1 MPNEQPD
8 NPLGNGATLDQVRRL
23 LKHHLHTLWSRPDM
37 ADQLPPLMLWGP
49 PGVGKSTLIRELC
62 AEEGVGFID
71 VRLAQREPV
80 DLRGLPV
87 PKDDAVH
94 WLPAAE
100 WPRDP
105 DSRGIIL
112 FDELT
117 AADRALQVAAYEF
130 ILDRRLGDLY
140 RVPEGWYICAAGNRT
155 TDRAVAVSMSSA
167 LANRFCHI
175 DLEPDL
181 QGWTEWATGA
191 GIHPTVIAFLRFRPE
206 CFFDMDGQLEQGWP
220 SPRTWERASIE
231 LYEAERAGLDTELLD
246 LLIRGLVGP
255 GAATEFSAFRD
266 WADDLP
272 DARAMLEGRAP
283 IQIPQRA
290 DQRYALCAALV
301 HILWND
307 RREPGADHLLDGFF
321 RICEQLPS
329 DFAAMAMIDAL
340 TGPTEEASRI
350 RSARIFDHPGFIRW
364 TTQHGQAFADLQ
376 AA

>member
-1 MPNEQPD
+1 VDVEQLRRGVAD
-8 NPLGNGATLDQVRRL
+8 LLGGLALGLLPLLGA
-23 LKHHLHTLWSRPDM
+23 
-37 ADQLPPLMLWGP
+37 
-49 PGVGKSTLIRELC
+49 
-62 AEEGVGFID
+62 
-71 VRLAQREPV
+71 EPV
-80 DLRGLPV
+80 
-87 PKDDAVH
+87 
-94 WLPAAE
+94 
-100 WPRDP
+100 
-105 DSRGIIL
+105 
-112 FDELT
+112 
-117 AADRALQVAAYEF
+117 Q
-130 ILDRRLGDLY
+130 RR
-140 RVPEGWYICAAGNRT
+140 
-155 TDRAVAVSMSSA
+155 
-167 LANRFCHI
+167 
-175 DLEPDL
+175 
-181 QGWTEWATGA
+181 
-191 GIHPTVIAFLRFRPE
+191 
-206 CFFDMDGQLEQGWP
+206 
-220 SPRTWERASIE
+220 
-231 LYEAERAGLDTELLD
+231 
-246 LLIRGLVGP
+246 RGLVGP